1 LWRVQEGRIVSRW
14 LLRSSDPSPGAQ
26 RCPHFPM
33 VQRFRRRRKL
43 IRPGLQLRLS
53 AKFLGLVVLMLSLQ
67 YTLLDSLLH
76 RAASRMPADSGW
88 SAEEASSIG
97 IELLGWSALI
107 FLPLTFLVGV
117 VGSFRFAGPLYRF
130 DQFLKAVIAGDR
142 PNDIRLR
149 AGDEL
154 QDLADLMN
162 EATRSLRSEDIQSEV
177 SVKGQDPPR
186 RAAA

>member
-1 LWRVQEGRIVSRW
+1 
-14 LLRSSDPSPGAQ
+14 
-26 RCPHFPM
+26 
-33 VQRFRRRRKL
+33 
-43 IRPGLQLRLS
+43 
-53 AKFLGLVVLMLSLQ
+53 
-67 YTLLDSLLH
+67 
-76 RAASRMPADSGW
+76 MPADSGW